1 MTPIPKETSLGFT
14 RWTVIDAQRKFG
26 VAADCNIFAALRP
39 NLIEMA
45 RCDVSATVRDHRANQ
60 AGRNRRRPFA
70 SRAWTSG
77 ADGNGA
83 GATDAVGV
91 AVPSVRSAAGT
102 WCHGRGMPLV
112 PRMIAGACI

>member
-14 RWTVIDAQRKFG
+14 RWTVIGAQRTFG
-26 VAADCNIFAALRP
+26 VAVDCSISVRSDLMKR
-39 NLIEMA
+39 LHV
-45 RCDVSATVRDHRANQ
+45 RDVSATVRDHRANQ

-102 WCHGRGMPLV
+102 WCHGRGMPVV
-112 PRMIAGACI
+112 P